1 MWRDILIILAFVFAW
16 LTYFGLTPRRLAKY
30 AGTAK
35 GEITKRSR
43 IRKFFLFFVIAMTPV
58 FIFTVIWRFEMLGLV
73 GFLAMIAVVLL
84 LWLYALIDVWKLKLS
99 QRGVKVVNVV
109 RNVVVLAGLSL
120 LMTST
125 ILRDIPLWQKFASPL
140 IGIAGGV
147 GIHYLNEYVNKKL
160 EGRHPSREG
169 DK

>member
-1 MWRDILIILAFVFAW
+1 
-16 LTYFGLTPRRLAKY
+16 
-30 AGTAK
+30 
-35 GEITKRSR
+35 
-43 IRKFFLFFVIAMTPV
+43 
-58 FIFTVIWRFEMLGLV
+58 MLGLV